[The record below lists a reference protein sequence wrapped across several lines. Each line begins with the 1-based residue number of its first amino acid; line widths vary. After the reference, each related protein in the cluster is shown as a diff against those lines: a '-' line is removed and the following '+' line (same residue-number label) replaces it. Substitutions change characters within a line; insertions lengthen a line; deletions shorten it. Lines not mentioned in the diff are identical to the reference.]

1 MKIVIPGGTGQIGA
15 VLSRALHAEHEIVVL
30 SRHPVAND
38 FYRSVHW
45 DGKTAG
51 PWIEELDGADVVI
64 NLTGR
69 SVNCR
74 YNVKNRRKILES
86 RVDSVHAV
94 GNAIKKAKRPPAVW
108 LQAATATIYAH
119 RFDSSNDEFSG
130 IIGGHEPN
138 SPETWRFSIDVAKAW
153 EAAVEAVG
161 PLPSTRVIVMRSAM
175 TMSPDRGGIF
185 ATLLGLVRL
194 GLGGKAGNGRQ
205 FISWTHEDDF
215 VRVIK
220 WLIDDQDFSGVVNV
234 CSPNPLPNAE
244 FMREL
249 RRASGMPIGLPAAK
263 WMLEIGAIFLRTETE
278 LILKSRRV
286 IPSRLLRSGF
296 EFRFPY
302 WLDAAEELCARYR
315 RS

>member
-15 VLSRALHAEHEIVVL
+15 VISRALHAEHEIVVL
-30 SRHPVAND
+30 SRHPVTNN
-38 FYRSVHW
+38 FHRTVHW
-45 DGKTAG
+45 DGKNAG
-51 PWIEELDGADVVI
+51 PWMDELDGADVVM

-74 YNVKNRRKILES
+74 YNAKNRREILES

-94 GNAIKKAKRPPAVW
+94 GNAIKKAKQPPRVW

-119 RFDSSNDEFSG
+119 RFDSPNDEFGG
-130 IIGGHEPN
+130 IIGGNEPG
-138 SPETWRFSIDVAKAW
+138 STETWRFSIDVAKAW
-153 EAAVEAVG
+153 EAAVKAIG
-161 PLPSTRVIVMRSAM
+161 PLPNTRVAVMRSAM

-205 FISWTHEDDF
+205 FVSWIHEDDF

-220 WLIDDQDFSGVVNV
+220 WLIEREEFSGVVNV
-234 CSPNPLPNAE
+234 CSPNPLPNAD

-249 RRASGMPIGLPAAK
+249 RRVWGMPIGLPAAK
-263 WMLEIGAIFLRTETE
+263 WMLEIGAVFIRTETE

-286 IPSRLLRSGF
+286 IPSRLLREGF
-296 EFRFPY
+296 EFRFPI
-302 WLDAAEELCARYR
+302 WRDAANELCARYR

>member
-1 MKIVIPGGTGQIGA
+1 MKIVIPGGTGQIGT
-15 VLSRALHAEHEIVVL
+15 VLNRALHAEHEIVVL
-30 SRHPVAND
+30 SRHPVSND
-38 FYRSVHW
+38 MCRSVPW
-45 DGKTAG
+45 DGKNAG
-51 PWIEELDGADVVI
+51 PWIDELDGADVVI
-64 NLTGR
+64 NLPGR

-74 YNVKNRRKILES
+74 YNEKNRREILES
-86 RVDSVHAV
+86 RVDSVRAI
-94 GNAIKKAKRPPAVW
+94 GNAIKKVKRPPNVW

-119 RFDSSNDEFSG
+119 RFDSPNDEFSG
-130 IIGGHEPN
+130 IIGGNEPG

-161 PLPSTRVIVMRSAM
+161 PLPNTRVIVMRSAM

-205 FISWTHEDDF
+205 FVSWIHEDDF

-220 WLIDDQDFSGVVNV
+220 WFIDRQDLAGVVNV

-249 RRASGMPIGLPAAK
+249 RRAWGMLIGLPAAT
-263 WMLEIGAIFLRTETE
+263 WMLEIGAVFIRTETE

-286 IPSRLLRSGF
+286 VAARLLQHGF

-302 WLDAAEELCARYR
+302 WLDAANELCARYR
-315 RS
+315 RA